1 MDDILKQKQE
11 RFKNLGI
18 PIPIEK
24 PNFDQ
29 PVVNVKDPQMLK
41 RIQEIKNGAKKGEF
55 NELLS
60 AGNKNAFQAIPEN
73 KKRPNNKISE
83 SNSSKPK
90 IENSNISN
98 GVSTELDIMDKLF
111 SGEVSTPPISRN
123 GNSTRLNE
131 EINTDSNGS
140 EFLNNFRQ
148 KLQAKAMS
156 NSTANNQQNS
166 TFGFKNQNESSILD
180 INKIENK
187 IYEISSKVAKQISE
201 ETIKEI
207 LDRYL
212 SKKGNIQ
219 ENTIQK
225 NTFEKT
231 LKDDIIKIGDR
242 YFKLTPVKIKSK

>member
-11 RFKNLGI
+11 RFKSLGI

-29 PVVNVKDPQMLK
+29 PVLNVKDPQMLK

-60 AGNKNAFQAIPEN
+60 AGNKNSFQAIPEN
-73 KKRPNNKISE
+73 KKRSNNP
-83 SNSSKPK
+83 NSSKPK
-90 IENSNISN
+90 IDNTNTKSSTSN
-98 GVSTELDIMDKLF
+98 ELDLMDKLF
-111 SGEVSTPPISRN
+111 AGEISSPPIQKN
-123 GNSTRLNE
+123 GTSTRLVE
-131 EINTDSNGS
+131 EINTDQNGS
-140 EFLNNFRQ
+140 DFLNNFRQ

-156 NSTANNQQNS
+156 SSNVQNQPNS
-166 TFGFKNQNESSILD
+166 TFGFKNQNDTPNIDL
-180 INKIENK
+180 NQIENK

-212 SKKGNIQ
+212 SKKTNLQ
-219 ENTIQK
+219 ENTFQK
-225 NTFEKT
+225 V
-231 LKDDIIKIGDR
+231 KDDIIKIGDK